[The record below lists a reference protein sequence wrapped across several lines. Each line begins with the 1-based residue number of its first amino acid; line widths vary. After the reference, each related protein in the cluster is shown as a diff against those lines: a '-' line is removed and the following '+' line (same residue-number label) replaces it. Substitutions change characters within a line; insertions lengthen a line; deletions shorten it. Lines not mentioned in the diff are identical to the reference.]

1 VEGGNV
7 LEDQPTTPRAS
18 DTGGGA
24 NLAERVEEIEAVAPG
39 VAPIVDAA
47 IRNPGAEP
55 AAVLDG
61 IEDPLV
67 VVMEQRAAM
76 ARAIELREDES
87 LDPSE
92 RERWAA
98 VVVRLAAA
106 RHEAKEA
113 LAERRRND
121 PSEETW
127 MDAEFQAQVLSRD
140 DDHDA
145 SDVEARGA
153 PAAPGDHSGR
163 DEPAAWQEPNER
175 IGPETGLGTAP
186 SSPRRTDQLTSGP
199 GLAGGTGGA
208 GSQNLPADTGA
219 RPSMP
224 PLSPDEDV
232 EPPDVG
238 HR

>member
-1 VEGGNV
+1 VEGGKV
-7 LEDQPTTPRAS
+7 LDDERTVPRAQEN
-18 DTGGGA
+18 GA
-24 NLAERVEEIEAVAPG
+24 ARSLEERVGEIDGVAPG

-47 IRNPGAEP
+47 IRNPE
-55 AAVLDG
+55 AAPTGVLDG
-61 IEDPLV
+61 VDDPLTV
-67 VVMEQRAAM
+67 IMDQRAAM
-76 ARAIELREDES
+76 ARAIELRDDES
-87 LDPSE
+87 LDPTE

-98 VVVRLAAA
+98 VVARLAEA

-121 PSEETW
+121 PSEDTW
-127 MDAEFQAQVLSRD
+127 MDAEFQSQVLARRD
-140 DDHDA
+140 DDDA
-145 SDVEARGA
+145 SDLEARGA
-153 PAAPGDHSGR
+153 PQAPGDHSGR
-163 DEPAAWQEPNER
+163 GEPAAWQDPNVR
-175 IGPETGLGTAP
+175 VGPETGIGTAP
-186 SSPRRTDQLTSGP
+186 SSPRQTDQLTSGP

-224 PLSPDEDV
+224 PLTPDEDV